1 MDKTKIWNSLKTP
14 PKTALKI
21 IAAGRLKGKSD
32 ISPQWRYQAL
42 TEQFGPC
49 GTGWK
54 YTIDKLWPE
63 PGHGGEIFAFANIS
77 FYWSAGEGWSDP
89 IPATGGSVLIQSEK
103 NGMHNNDEAYKMA
116 VTDAL
121 GTAMKMIGVAA
132 DVYLGMCDTKY
143 NQPDRTAS
151 PAAQHGTQESAGGEY
166 KISGVLAGF
175 TEKSGTASN
184 GRAWTLYTAELQDG
198 TKASTFDGAQADAI
212 SASIGA
218 TVELVCKKTAKG
230 GNNIVSM
237 AIQSTPADAKPQ
249 DPNNE
254 LPF

>member
-1 MDKTKIWNSLKTP
+1 MKTSDSVKAIFPAIIRFCSEIKNPHNTKTNPHFRSKYAPLNEILNEVRPVLAQNDLAVFQDTHGDGEHISIITTVLHLSGEWIQTEPLTLKAEKATPQGAGSAITYGRRYSLSA
-14 PKTALKI
+14 AL
-21 IAAGRLKGKSD
+21 S
-32 ISPQWRYQAL
+32 ISS
-42 TEQFGPC
+42 EDDDDGNC
-49 GTGWK
+49 N
-54 YTIDKLWPE
+54 E
-63 PGHGGEIFAFANIS
+63 PGAE
-77 FYWSAGEGWSDP
+77 P
-89 IPATGGSVLIQSEK
+89 KRPAQRE
-103 NGMHNNDEAYKMA
+103 
-116 VTDAL
+116 
-121 GTAMKMIGVAA
+121 
-132 DVYLGMCDTKY
+132 
-143 NQPDRTAS
+143 
-151 PAAQHGTQESAGGEY
+151 PAPAHHGTQESAGGEY